1 MTDKR
6 ALRPTLSIPS
16 SASDTAV
23 ERFQNQSLRPILKLQ
38 HAIYL
43 SWFSDYARRRNSGFD
58 SLSSE
63 KKYLF
68 IDQSIQNDHVLKNTL
83 IGMTVGMLTPEELD
97 FYLSE
102 SKACNKRIVAMV
114 SERVKSCV

>member
-1 MTDKR
+1 MTDKT
-6 ALRPTLSIPS
+6 ALRPILSIPS

-38 HAIYL
+38 HEIYL
-43 SWFSDYARRRNSGFD
+43 TWFYDYARRRNPGFD
-58 SLSSE
+58 SLPSE
-63 KKYLF
+63 KKHLF
-68 IDQSIQNDHVLKNTL
+68 IDQSIQNDHALKNTL

-97 FYLSE
+97 FYLLE

-114 SERVKSCV
+114 AERVKSCV

>member
-1 MTDKR
+1 MTDKT
-6 ALRPTLSIPS
+6 AIRPILSIPS
-16 SASDTAV
+16 SGSDTAV

-43 SWFSDYARRRNSGFD
+43 NWFYDYARRRNPGFD
-58 SLSSE
+58 ALSSE
-63 KKYLF
+63 KKHLF
-68 IDQSIQNDHVLKNTL
+68 IDRSIQNDHALKNIL
-83 IGMTVGMLTPEELD
+83 IGMTIGMLTSEELD

-114 SERVKSCV
+114 AERVKSCM